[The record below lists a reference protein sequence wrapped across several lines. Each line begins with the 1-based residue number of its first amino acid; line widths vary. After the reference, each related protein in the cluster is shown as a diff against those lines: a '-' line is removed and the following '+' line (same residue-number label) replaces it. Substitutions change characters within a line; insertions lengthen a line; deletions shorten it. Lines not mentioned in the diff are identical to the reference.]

1 MTSVV
6 CSVTW
11 ILDPETFSL
20 SKEAFQNHSLTFLV
34 MQVQMPPDS
43 WRFETC

>member
-11 ILDPETFSL
+11 ILDPETFHSQRGL
-20 SKEAFQNHSLTFLV
+20 SESFPDILV